1 MREKDLDKEKS
12 IIDEV
17 SRIILKEGI
26 ADVSMSKIAKASGI
40 SSSTIYV
47 YFSDKEDL
55 LKQVYLAKKRQLAA
69 FLSQNINTK
78 PNNSVKFVQQFMY
91 ALYDFGMQYYEALMI
106 IEQFNNSPILDSLKI
121 KKEESYQ
128 GFEQLFEAVKHTP
141 EFVISSPAVILGF
154 VYAPIVLFV
163 KALKTRQIDN
173 KTIMIDQVVVMCM
186 NALLRK

>member
-91 ALYDFGMQYYEALMI
+91 ALCDFGMQYYEALMI

-186 NALLRK
+186 NALLKK

>member
-55 LKQVYLAKKRQLAA
+55 LKQVYLAKKRQLVA

-91 ALYDFGMQYYEALMI
+91 ALYDFGMQYHEALMI

-186 NALLRK
+186 NALLKK

>member
-91 ALYDFGMQYYEALMI
+91 ALYDFGMQDYEALMI

-186 NALLRK
+186 NALLKK

>member
-55 LKQVYLAKKRQLAA
+55 LKQVYLA
-69 FLSQNINTK
+69 
-78 PNNSVKFVQQFMY
+78 
-91 ALYDFGMQYYEALMI
+91 
-106 IEQFNNSPILDSLKI
+106 
-121 KKEESYQ
+121 
-128 GFEQLFEAVKHTP
+128 
-141 EFVISSPAVILGF
+141 
-154 VYAPIVLFV
+154 
-163 KALKTRQIDN
+163 
-173 KTIMIDQVVVMCM
+173 
-186 NALLRK
+186 

>member
-78 PNNSVKFVQQFMY
+78 PITQLSLSNSLCMRY
-91 ALYDFGMQYYEALMI
+91 TISACNI
-106 IEQFNNSPILDSLKI
+106 T
-121 KKEESYQ
+121 
-128 GFEQLFEAVKHTP
+128 KH
-141 EFVISSPAVILGF
+141 
-154 VYAPIVLFV
+154 
-163 KALKTRQIDN
+163 
-173 KTIMIDQVVVMCM
+173 
-186 NALLRK
+186 

>member
-1 MREKDLDKEKS
+1 
-12 IIDEV
+12 
-17 SRIILKEGI
+17 
-26 ADVSMSKIAKASGI
+26 
-40 SSSTIYV
+40 
-47 YFSDKEDL
+47 
-55 LKQVYLAKKRQLAA
+55 
-69 FLSQNINTK
+69 
-78 PNNSVKFVQQFMY
+78 
-91 ALYDFGMQYYEALMI
+91 MI

-186 NALLRK
+186 NALLKK

>member
-91 ALYDFGMQYYEALMI
+91 ALYDCGMQYYEALMI

-186 NALLRK
+186 NALLKK

>member
-1 MREKDLDKEKS
+1 
-12 IIDEV
+12 
-17 SRIILKEGI
+17 
-26 ADVSMSKIAKASGI
+26 MSKIAKASGI

-47 YFSDKEDL
+47 YFSNKEDL

-186 NALLRK
+186 NALLKK